1 MCGWLCVVFVRAG
14 WVNSVRVRV
23 GSGDWIPTGSRC
35 GAGGPRSRGSVTA
48 DRVPAVSRSRW
59 FHWVKS

>member
-23 GSGDWIPTGSRC
+23 GIGYRPGKSLWRGRSAVGVGESPSGFT
-35 GAGGPRSRGSVTA
+35 
-48 DRVPAVSRSRW
+48 VPVVSPGEIL
-59 FHWVKS
+59 KS